1 MDRLTE
7 LSVFIAAVEDGSLAA
22 AGRRVG
28 MTPAMAGKYVAA
40 LEAELGI
47 RLLHRNT
54 RKLSLTDVGR
64 TYFERSKRI
73 LEEMEE
79 ADREA
84 RNLHSPRE
92 SPAMTFGAVRF
103 GAPIARF
110 VLPSAA
116 TQLIENCS
124 AKCPKL
130 PFPTTPIW
138 WLGRE
143 SIGDNSACSCRQF
156 AVLMRLVFRDGQAP
170 AAVRPV
176 PVCRCSQGSPRHRRS
191 RSSDR

>member
-1 MDRLTE
+1 MP
-7 LSVFIAAVEDGSLAA
+7 SA
-22 AGRRVG
+22 
-28 MTPAMAGKYVAA
+28 MTGKYAPAWKV
-40 LEAELGI
+40 ELGV
-47 RLLHRNT
+47 RLLHWT
-54 RKLSLTDVGR
+54 TPELSLSVVWR
-64 TYFERSKRI
+64 TYFERSKRV
-73 LEEMEE
+73 LKEMEE

-92 SPAMTFGAVRF
+92 SPAMTFGAVRL